1 MKILEPVVS
10 ERRMKIKNGQHE
22 GEKKDFMDIL
32 LDMKDVNG
40 RKMEDG
46 DISDLL
52 IGLLAAGHE
61 STATGIMWTIIY
73 LTNHPH
79 LLKIA
84 KVYSLFFYLFLFE
97 ILMLLCPLQK
107 EKFHIL

>member
-1 MKILEPVVS
+1 ME
-10 ERRMKIKNGQHE
+10 IKNGEHME
-22 GEKKDFMDIL
+22 SKKDLMDIL

-46 DISDLL
+46 DISELL

-73 LTNHPH
+73 LTNHSH
-79 LLKIA
+79 FLKKA
-84 KVYSLFFYLFLFE
+84 KVCFENLIFVLSLVAYLYFVFS
-97 ILMLLCPLQK
+97 QYYRK
-107 EKFHIL
+107 SKKKS